1 MKRDSVFNFLGLGLG
16 GSAPQPM
23 VGFQGLGLDLGL
35 SLGSSDPEA
44 GALPVTLATFNQIG
58 CVLAVTT
65 DTPYKGNGGRGVKTA
80 QQRSVRLFLAF

>member
-1 MKRDSVFNFLGLGLG
+1 
-16 GSAPQPM
+16 M

-35 SLGSSDPEA
+35 SLGSLDPEA

-65 DTPYKGNGGRGVKTA
+65 DTPYKGKGGGV
-80 QQRSVRLFLAF
+80 